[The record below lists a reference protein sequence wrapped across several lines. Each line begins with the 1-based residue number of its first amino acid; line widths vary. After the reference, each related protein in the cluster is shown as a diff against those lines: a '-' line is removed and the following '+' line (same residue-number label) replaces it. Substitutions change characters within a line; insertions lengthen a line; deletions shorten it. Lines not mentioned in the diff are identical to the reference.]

1 MPNSARIARIE
12 HPAQLHIA
20 LVTRAAPLTAT
31 AGAFRAVARTYRP
44 AGYLAAASS
53 DSRGL

>member
-12 HPAQLHIA
+12 HPDQLHIA